1 MYRVGPF
8 KEYLADLRTRILRI
22 AILVALIST
31 FCMTFGIDNFYLN
44 GYDIP
49 LPYLSTMKNIAT
61 QLIHHE
67 REPST
72 NKH

>member
-49 LPYLSTMKNIAT
+49 
-61 QLIHHE
+61 
-67 REPST
+67 ST